1 MAEVETTHVVTETV
15 EVTET
20 KTITTVDGT
29 VTETT
34 VKTIESGDAHGQEEV
49 KAVEGDQ
56 VDVKVNGDA
65 DVAKDGEAGKEAAAE
80 ETKEVVADEQAADK
94 VEVQEEKK
102 EEGPPKVILHQYPP
116 GTSVP
121 SMSGFCLKLETFL
134 RMNKIPYENVH
145 SYKVGKKGKMPWIEY
160 KGDRVPDSN
169 FIIEY
174 LNKTF
179 EIDMDKN
186 LSKSERAQSRA
197 LRIMLEENCSFTVL
211 FSRWVDEC
219 NEFRKII
226 PAQQKGIGFPV
237 TLKMQQRKARSALDH
252 QGIGRHSKEE
262 IYRIAEQDLRALSD
276 YLGEKPYF
284 MGAEV
289 TSLDAS
295 AFGLLA
301 NVLLCGFEGFH
312 YKLVK
317 EELKNLAD
325 YVERLKNEFWSDWNE
340 MVLGDK
346 PEQTHIRRRFSFKT
360 GKKKAKEAKKDDNSS
375 EEAKGEKAEEGESAD
390 AEGGAKKEGEAEEAK
405 TEEAKAEEPKSEEA
419 KTEETKTEEEK
430 TEETTKENGDASEGE
445 KAEAEAKSE

>member
-1 MAEVETTHVVTETV
+1 MADVETTQVVTETV

-29 VTETT
+29 VTETTTT

-65 DVAKDGEAGKEAAAE
+65 DVAKDGDAVKEAPAE
-80 ETKEVVADEQAADK
+80 ETKETAAEDEAADK

-102 EEGPPKVILHQYPP
+102 EEGPPKVVLHQYPP

-121 SMSGFCLKLETFL
+121 SLSGFCLKLETYL
-134 RMNKIPYENVH
+134 RMNKVPYENVH

-160 KGDRVPDSN
+160 KGDRIPDSN

-186 LSKSERAQSRA
+186 LSKSERAQARA
-197 LRIMLEENCSFTVL
+197 LRIMLEENFMFTL
-211 FSRWVDEC
+211 LYSRWVDEC
-219 NEFRKII
+219 NEFKKII
-226 PAQQKGIGFPV
+226 PAHQKGIGFTV
-237 TLKMQQRKARSALDH
+237 TLKMQQRKARSTLDH

-295 AFGLLA
+295 AFGILG
-301 NVLLCGFEGFH
+301 NILLCGFEGYH
-312 YKLVK
+312 YKLIK

-325 YVERLKNEFWSDWNE
+325 YVERLKSEFWPDWNE

-346 PEQTHIRRRFSFKT
+346 PEHTHIRRRFSFKT
-360 GKKKAKEAKKDDNSS
+360 GKKKAKEPKKDDNSS
-375 EEAKGEKAEEGESAD
+375 EEGKGEKAEEGEAEAAQGD
-390 AEGGAKKEGEAEEAK
+390 AKNEGGE
-405 TEEAKAEEPKSEEA
+405 SQA
-419 KTEETKTEEEK
+419 KTEETKTEGEAEEKSEEK
-430 TEETTKENGDASEGE
+430 TEETTKVNGEASEGE
-445 KAEAEAKSE
+445 KAEAEAKSD